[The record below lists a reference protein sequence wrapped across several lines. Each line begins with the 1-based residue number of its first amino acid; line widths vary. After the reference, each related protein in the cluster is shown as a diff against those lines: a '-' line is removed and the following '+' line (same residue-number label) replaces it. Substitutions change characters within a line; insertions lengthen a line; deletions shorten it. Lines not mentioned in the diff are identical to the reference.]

1 MKDLGIRIFAALLA
15 ICAASLISASC
26 TKQKLELTYSSQESY
41 IDKYITAILDT
52 AKTGS
57 VAYRAGSSR
66 VTTVQGEG
74 EELKENGTLSFYY
87 AGYTFKGSLSRDNL
101 FCTNNAD
108 TAAESKWSLEDQ
120 DFDILTVNLAE
131 SGFVEGLRNG
141 LVGVKA
147 GEECQILFSG
157 KYGFGKKPFGIIP
170 ANSALLY
177 KIWVKGISNE

>member
-1 MKDLGIRIFAALLA
+1 MKEISNKILAGLLV
-15 ICAASLISASC
+15 ICAASLFLSSC
-26 TKQKLELTYSSQESY
+26 TKQKLELTYSTQESN

-52 AKTGS
+52 AKNGS
-57 VAYRAGSSR
+57 VAYRGGSSR

-74 EELKENGTLSFYY
+74 EELKENGSLSFYY
-87 AGYTFKGSLSRDNL
+87 AGYTFKSGFSKDNL

-108 TAAESKWSLEDQ
+108 IAAESKWSLEGQ
-120 DFDILTVNLAE
+120 EFELLTVNLAV
-131 SGFVEGLRNG
+131 SGFFEGPRRG
-141 LVGVKA
+141 LGGVKA

-177 KIWVKGISNE
+177 RIWVKSVSNE